1 MSAPSHPAIVV
12 GAGPA
17 GLATSRE
24 LKRRGVAHV
33 VLERGEGVGQMWRG
47 LYDSLRLH
55 TGKHMSSLPGMALPA
70 SVPLFPRREEFVSYL
85 ESYTETFRLPIR
97 TSCAVV
103 GVERAPDQLRV
114 RTSREELTTH
124 ALVVATGILSNP
136 VLPELEGRERFRGT
150 VSHSV
155 TYRRPEPFEGRR
167 VLVVGVGNSGG
178 EIGSELA
185 RAGVKVTLAVR
196 SGAVVLP
203 RQVLGVPIQYY
214 SRLMAWLPR
223 RGQRLVLAATGWASS
238 LLRGRPVLP
247 RPPFSACPDVP
258 LIGFELIEAIR
269 AGRVS
274 VRAAIA
280 AFTPEGVRF
289 ADGSE
294 EPFDDV
300 ILATGYRAALGPFEG
315 VVHTDDCGFGRR
327 RQRVR
332 SVDEP
337 RVFFVGHN
345 YDARGGL
352 FNIAQDAGKAAAMV
366 AAALR

>member
-1 MSAPSHPAIVV
+1 MSTPTHPVVVV

-24 LKRRGVAHV
+24 LKRRGIAHL
-33 VLERGEGVGQMWRG
+33 VLERGEGVGHMWRG

-55 TGKHMSSLPGMALPA
+55 TGKHMSSLPGMPFPA
-70 SVPLFPRREEFVSYL
+70 KVPLFPRRAELVSYL
-85 ESYTETFRLPIR
+85 ESYAETFRLPIR

-103 GVERAPDQLRV
+103 RVERVGDVFRV
-114 RTSREELTTH
+114 RTSREELTTR

-136 VLPELEGRERFRGT
+136 VLPEMEGRERFRGT
-150 VSHSV
+150 VTHSV
-155 TYRRPEPFEGRR
+155 AYRRPEPFAGRR

-185 RAGVKVTLAVR
+185 RAGARVTLSVR
-196 SGAVVLP
+196 SGAVALP

-214 SRLMAWLPR
+214 SRLMTWLPR
-223 RGQRLVLAATGWASS
+223 RGQRLVLAATGWAAG
-238 LLRGRPVLP
+238 LVRGRPVLP

-258 LIGFELIEAIR
+258 LIGFELVEAIR
-269 AGRVS
+269 EGQIQ
-274 VRAAIA
+274 VRAALT

-289 ADGSE
+289 ADGAE
-294 EPFDDV
+294 DPFDDV
-300 ILATGYRAALGPFEG
+300 ILATGYRAALGPFEAL
-315 VVHTDDCGFGRR
+315 VRPDDCGFGRR
-327 RQRVR
+327 RARVQ

-352 FNIAQDAGKAAAMV
+352 FNIARDAGRAAAMV
-366 AAALR
+366 QAALR